1 MPLSKIATSASSS
14 APSIADVD
22 DVPTI
27 PLPPTP
33 SAKLEISYLH
43 HHLITFSPDEDATDS
58 ATSIKSITSTIKA
71 NTAGQLHHQSQVDR
85 NDNRSP
91 SPQKVKSISV
101 NGIMLR
107 FMADTLPEPPMLS
120 YKTKGAVEQLMRDW
134 TDSSLISIDGVG
146 IPLCLWKKLYKRM
159 RPTAWDRL
167 KDQWTKY
174 KFIVGGFKSFDS
186 AEEFWA
192 AMPVSPTRRDH
203 QVVSYKEIS
212 ECLRKMRNEK
222 DRDDAKMAREK
233 LNEEEFQMLFSY
245 RKGGQSYI
253 MSKPRDISR
262 RWRLEIKRPVYWDEE
277 ESDEE

>member
-33 SAKLEISYLH
+33 SVKLEISYLH

-58 ATSIKSITSTIKA
+58 ATTIKSITSTIKA

-120 YKTKGAVEQLMRDW
+120 YKTKEAVEQLVRDW
-134 TDSSLISIDGVG
+134 TDSSLISIDRVG
-146 IPLCLWKKLYKRM
+146 IPLYLWKKLYKRM
-159 RPTAWDRL
+159 RPTA
-167 KDQWTKY
+167 
-174 KFIVGGFKSFDS
+174 
-186 AEEFWA
+186 
-192 AMPVSPTRRDH
+192 
-203 QVVSYKEIS
+203 
-212 ECLRKMRNEK
+212 
-222 DRDDAKMAREK
+222 
-233 LNEEEFQMLFSY
+233 
-245 RKGGQSYI
+245 
-253 MSKPRDISR
+253 
-262 RWRLEIKRPVYWDEE
+262 
-277 ESDEE
+277 